1 MIGLILGRKG
11 IPYIYVHRRRLTLAE
26 YFLFRVL
33 ALCLALFRLALFRLA
48 LFRFVLDPPNCF
60 AEHPQPPAS
69 MYIYLLLPFC
79 VDARRTLSD
88 CLRVR
93 ALGIGRTLINRYSL
107 LPPPP
112 PCATGNF
119 SITIVDPAESTV
131 AAAAHACNM
140 KKSPAFK
147 INEVF
152 IVNPQEVPVPL
163 AGIVGPVPTVAF
175 GTVVPIAKIK

>member
-1 MIGLILGRKG
+1 
-11 IPYIYVHRRRLTLAE
+11 
-26 YFLFRVL
+26 
-33 ALCLALFRLALFRLA
+33 
-48 LFRFVLDPPNCF
+48 
-60 AEHPQPPAS
+60 

-93 ALGIGRTLINRYSL
+93 ALGIGCTPINRYSL

-119 SITIVDPAESTV
+119 STTIVDPAENVV
-131 AAAAHACNM
+131 ADPHACNI
-140 KKSPAFK
+140 KKSLAFK

-152 IVNPQEVPVPL
+152 IVNPQELPVPL

-175 GTVVPIAKIK
+175 GTLVPPAKIK